1 MFELW
6 FRSQGE
12 LHDVFPRR
20 TCNRKRQCKPAYFG
34 HVTWTACTSCLF
46 FFFLVFLVRALCR
59 VNLKERLYKIDLL
72 L

>member
-1 MFELW
+1 MQAGILWTCDLDGLYVMFI
-6 FRSQGE
+6 
-12 LHDVFPRR
+12 
-20 TCNRKRQCKPAYFG
+20 
-34 HVTWTACTSCLF
+34 